1 MSQSDNELQRFKVD
15 VFLTVRVAVNEIVA
29 KGPVQAAQIAN
40 QLDFSGAVGRVGY
53 SAWLNDGIGQ
63 RFETGDV
70 DIQELDALYYG
81 IYPVVD
87 EEDGTDDRV
96 LALHRDFSLVK
107 PDENPADRHYDL
119 LSQLIQALDKSG
131 EGDFRLGREHL
142 ALLIEAAKATNQP
155 RPFDPQWDEHLPF

>member
-96 LALHRDFSLVK
+96 LALHRDYSLVK

>member
-81 IYPVVD
+81 IYPVAD

-155 RPFDPQWDEHLPF
+155 RPFDPQWAEHLPF